1 MLNYNK
7 FYATLARYKQ
17 QSHRLL
23 KVDKNHDPWNSIDK
37 SHNSRHIYHEAM
49 GFIFIVFPFFFHFFL
64 TLCSIVLSIK
74 KTRLLFR
81 LIEKIVSFVPS
92 R

>member
-49 GFIFIVFPFFFHFFL
+49 GFIFIVFPFFFIFFL
-64 TLCSIVLSIK
+64 LFVRSFCRLK
-74 KTRLLFR
+74 KRGFY
-81 LIEKIVSFVPS
+81 FV
-92 R
+92 

>member
-49 GFIFIVFPFFFHFFL
+49 GFIFIVFPFFFFIFFL
-64 TLCSIVLSIK
+64 LFVRSFCRLK
-74 KTRLLFR
+74 KRGFY
-81 LIEKIVSFVPS
+81 FV
-92 R
+92 

>member
-49 GFIFIVFPFFFHFFL
+49 RFFFHCISFFF
-64 TLCSIVLSIK
+64 SFFSYS
-74 KTRLLFR
+74 LFDR
-81 LIEKIVSFVPS
+81 FVD
-92 R
+92 